1 MQQRKNSEDQSNS
14 ELMKNSKICFYLQ
27 DGVEVLDFAGPM
39 EAFAIAGFEV
49 FTVSKTPGPILSQ
62 GILKILPDFTI
73 DNAPPADIL
82 VLFGGNTPVAYND
95 PEVVAWVQ
103 SREKQTSYFLSVC
116 SGAFI
121 LAKAGLLDGLT
132 VTTFHRRIEELR
144 TAFPNVNVLAKVRF
158 VDNGRII
165 TTAGVSAGIDGAL
178 HLITKMKGE
187 KITREVVEYMEYDHW
202 LPNQGLIMYTE
213 K

>member
-1 MQQRKNSEDQSNS
+1 
-14 ELMKNSKICFYLQ
+14 MKNSKICFYLQ
-27 DGVEVLDFAGPM
+27 NGVEVLDFAGPM

-49 FTVSKTPGPILSQ
+49 FTVSKTSGPILSQ

-73 DNAPPADIL
+73 DNAPAADIL

-103 SREKQTSYFLSVC
+103 RREKQTTYFLSVC

-132 VTTFHRRIEELR
+132 VTTFHRRVEELR
-144 TAFPNVNVLAKVRF
+144 NAFPNVNVLAKVRF

-178 HLITKMKGE
+178 HLISKIKGD

-202 LPNQGLIMYTE
+202 LPNQGLIMTPE